1 MLQKVV
7 RSAVIDAPIE
17 RVWAVLRDFNS
28 HDRWHSAIDSS
39 HIEGKDQSDQIG
51 CVRGFTLKDGNT
63 IREQLLALDDR
74 EHRSTYCILD
84 ATVPLQRY
92 VATVTL
98 KPVTDSQQTFWH
110 WESSFATPLGMER
123 ELRDLVATG
132 VYEAGFEN
140 MRRHLS
146 TSQDLRGA
154 TSLSRTEAMPR
165 ALSLPSQR
173 IVLER
178 YGDAD
183 VMRLEAGEAKA
194 PRADEVRIQQRA
206 VGVNFLDIYLRRGL
220 IPGMLPVPGTLG
232 MEAAGT
238 VIDVGEGVTE
248 LMPGDRVGYVFAQP
262 GAYCSVR
269 TVPVSA
275 VVRLPAVV
283 EDVTAAA
290 LLLKGC
296 TADFLLRDLG
306 HVQRG
311 TRMLVHAA
319 AGGLGLVLCAWARS
333 LGATVIGTVSTEAKA
348 RIAREHG
355 CEHVVVTADYRFAEN
370 VQRLGGAQLIVDG
383 LGAAAM
389 DENLAS
395 LARGGHWISL
405 GQATGALPP
414 ISPDALVA
422 KSASFSRPVVFDFVA
437 TRAELIERTERVWDA
452 LASGALRTPL
462 IERYALSAATEAH
475 KRMESRAS
483 IGSLILLP

>member
-1 MLQKVV
+1 MLQKLV
-7 RSAVIDAPIE
+7 RTAVINAPIG
-17 RVWAVLRDFNS
+17 RVWAVLRDFSS

-39 HIEGKDQSDQIG
+39 RIEGKDRSDQVG
-51 CVRGFTLKDGNT
+51 CVRSFALKDGNT

-74 EHRSTYCILD
+74 EYRSTYCILD
-84 ATVPLQRY
+84 ATIPLQRY

-98 KPVTDSQQTFWH
+98 KPVTDSQRTFWL

-140 MRRHLS
+140 MRRYLS
-146 TSQDLRGA
+146 TGQDLHSETA
-154 TSLSRTEAMPR
+154 LSRADVMPR
-165 ALSLPSQR
+165 ALSLPTQR
-173 IVLER
+173 LVLDR
-178 YGDAD
+178 YGEAD
-183 VMRLEAGEAKA
+183 VMKLEAGEAHA
-194 PRADEVRIQQRA
+194 PRAHEIRVQQRA
-206 VGVNFLDIYLRRGL
+206 VGVNFLDIYLRRGW
-220 IPGMLPVPGTLG
+220 ISGMLSLPGTLG

-238 VIDVGEGVTE
+238 VIDVGGGVTE
-248 LMPGDRVGYVFAQP
+248 VMPGDRVGYLSALP
-262 GAYCSVR
+262 GAYCTVR

-275 VVRLPAVV
+275 VVRLPVAV

-290 LLLKGC
+290 LMLKGC
-296 TADFLLRDLG
+296 TADLLLRDLG
-306 HVQRG
+306 HVQQG
-311 TRMLVHAA
+311 TRLLVHAA
-319 AGGLGLVLCAWARS
+319 AGGLGLLLCAWARS

-348 RIAREHG
+348 RIARKHG
-355 CEHVVVTADYRFAEN
+355 CEHVIITAEYRFAEN

-422 KSASFSRPVVFDFVA
+422 KSASFSRPVVFDFVS
-437 TRAELIERTERVWDA
+437 TRAELVKRTQRVWDA
-452 LASGALRTPL
+452 LASGALKTPM

-475 KRMESRAS
+475 KHMESRAS
-483 IGSLILLP
+483 AGALVLLP